1 MPRARLAAA
10 AAIALAPILV
20 AQQRSPHAGY
30 VYPAGGR
37 RGTTVEVRVGGQYLI
52 GANKAY
58 VSGRGV
64 EARVI
69 RASLPLSGAEVQELR
84 DRMQKLNEKR
94 TASQKPPA
102 DGSPKVI
109 FTDEDRK
116 TVAEIRDKLEDVQ
129 RRRSIPALAEI
140 AILQIAVA
148 ADAPLGRR
156 ELRLDTAAGLTNP
169 IAFSVG
175 ELPEFSRPPV
185 RVPPA
190 FNVVN
195 GAPAA
200 ARAAPRQPEP
210 PTEIALPA
218 VLNGQM
224 MPGASDQYRFRAAKG
239 QHLVVAASAR
249 ELIPYVADAVPGWFQ
264 AVLTLRD
271 AEGKE
276 LASADHYLF
285 HPDPLLGYEIPRDG
299 DYVVEIHDSIYRGR
313 EDFIYRITIGELP
326 LIASVFPLGG
336 KTGSRTRIETHGW
349 NLPAARVTEDFRG
362 QAKGVYPV
370 TLRQGGWTSNAV
382 PFALDSLRE
391 ASAKP
396 GIGSREK
403 AQKVKLPGIV
413 NGRIEQPGESQ
424 FFRFDGR
431 AGDEIVAEVLA
442 CRLGSPLDSV
452 LRLTSAAGKE
462 LAVNDDFEDKG
473 AGLITHQ
480 ADSFI
485 SVKLPAKGTYYLE
498 LADAERKGG
507 VEYGYR
513 LRIGHPRPD
522 FELRVV
528 PSSLN
533 LRAGSTAPITVYAL
547 RRDGFAGEIA
557 LALEGAPAGFALSG
571 AAVPSGQDKVR
582 ITLTV
587 PRTPVALPLS
597 MQLIGKAAIDGREVR
612 HAAVPAEDME
622 QAFAYHHLVAEDAWM
637 ARIIGGSGGGGF
649 PWRMIDR
656 PVRLPAGGTAAV
668 QVFTPPQFA
677 KGTQMALNDPPDGV
691 SIQGVTPAPG
701 GVSIILRAQPGK
713 TKPGIRGNLIVDV
726 SREAAANSGRRPPGR
741 PQPLGTLPAIPFEV
755 VESAAPQK

>member
-10 AAIALAPILV
+10 AVIALAPILV

-102 DGSPKVI
+102 DGSPKPI

-148 ADAPLGRR
+148 VDAALGRR

-200 ARAAPRQPEP
+200 ARAAPRQPER

-239 QHLVVAASAR
+239 LHLVVAASAR

-326 LIASVFPLGG
+326 FITSVFPLGG

-349 NLPAARVTEDFRG
+349 NLPAARVTQNFKGR
-362 QAKGVYPV
+362 AKGVYPV
-370 TLRQGGWTSNAV
+370 SLRKDKLTSNAV
-382 PFALDSLRE
+382 PFALDSLPE
-391 ASAKP
+391 TMAKQ
-396 GIGSREK
+396 GIGRREK
-403 AQKVKLPGIV
+403 AQRVKLPVIV
-413 NGRIEQPGESQ
+413 NGRVARPGETAI
-424 FFRFDGR
+424 FRFEGR
-431 AGDEIVAEVLA
+431 AGEEVVAEVTA
-442 CRLGSPLDSV
+442 RRLGSPLDST
-452 LRLTSAAGKE
+452 LLLTDAAGKQ
-462 LAVNDDFEDKG
+462 LAFNDDFEDKG

-480 ADSFI
+480 ADSLVAFR
-485 SVKLPAKGTYYLE
+485 LPAKGTYYLQ
-498 LADAERKGG
+498 LADAQRKGG
-507 VEYGYR
+507 PEYGYR
-513 LRIGHPRPD
+513 LRIGHPQPD
-522 FELRVV
+522 FELRVT

-533 LRAGSTAPITVYAL
+533 LRAGSTVPITVYAI

-557 LALEGAPAGFALSG
+557 LKLKDAPADFMLSG

-582 ITLTV
+582 VTLTA
-587 PRTPVALPLS
+587 PRTAVGQPLTI
-597 MQLIGKAAIDGREVR
+597 QLTGRAAIDGHEVTR
-612 HAAVPAEDME
+612 TAVPAEDME

-637 ARIIGGSGGGGF
+637 VRVLGAGAGGVDWRSVDKPVKLASGGATPFELFVPPRFQTG
-649 PWRMIDR
+649 
-656 PVRLPAGGTAAV
+656 V
-668 QVFTPPQFA
+668 QL
-677 KGTQMALNDPPDGV
+677 ALNEPPEGISIQSVTPGRDGV
-691 SIQGVTPAPG
+691 SV
-701 GVSIILRAQPGK
+701 VLRVQADK
-713 TKPGIRGNLIVDV
+713 AKPGLKGNLILDAF
-726 SREAAANSGRRPPGR
+726 REVAPNPAAANQTRRR
-741 PQPLGTLPAIPFEV
+741 QPLGTLPAIPFEV
-755 VESAAPQK
+755 VEGAGRK